1 MKKRTIKLAV
11 LSLMM
16 TAMLFNCKK
25 DDDKTDPT
33 APPTE
38 ITDAL
43 NAVTLP
49 AQTLT
54 EPAAVQSTAASVEAS
69 AKATEVSGALG
80 NIGSTGVVPASVTT
94 AASDVNGA
102 LSPDEINTLNSVNAQ
117 TISAVANGGALS
129 PQLEAVLDKVMAN
142 PALAAYLPK
151 FNFPTVNGVAV
162 KGARKSAATSTA
174 SGART
179 SGTDAVEK
187 VEAVLV
193 DDACITAA
201 NTLFNTAKA
210 RLDASK
216 ATEDAKVTTKYA
228 ADIAPIAA
236 AQTACTDG
244 LTATYAGYRATAQQ
258 VGADANAALD
268 AAQGVLGSNYA
279 LLKALVSI
287 QVLGTL
293 SSINELEAADRQAC
307 IAKAAAATT
316 NAQAARD
323 ANAAKVTAAY
333 TTALAEATRLQ
344 GEAIRSC
351 HNQGGGN

>member
-25 DDDKTDPT
+25 DDEPTDPKT
-33 APPTE
+33 PSTE
-38 ITDAL
+38 TTQAL
-43 NAVTLP
+43 NAITLP
-49 AQTLT
+49 AQTLI
-54 EPAAVQSTAASVEAS
+54 EPAAVQSTPASIEAS

-80 NIGSTGVVPASVTT
+80 NIASTGVVPASVTT
-94 AASDVNGA
+94 AASDVSGA
-102 LSPDEINTLNSVNAQ
+102 LSQDEINTLNSVNAE
-117 TISAVANGGALS
+117 TISAVAGGGELS
-129 PQLEAVLDKVMAN
+129 PALAAILDKVMAN

-162 KGARKSAATSTA
+162 RGAKKTTSTVTA

-187 VEAVLV
+187 VEGVLV

-216 ATEDAKVTTKYA
+216 ATEDAKVATKYA

-244 LTATYAGYRATAQQ
+244 LTATYAGYRTSAQQ
-258 VGADANAALD
+258 IGADANAALD

-293 SSINELEAADRQAC
+293 ASINELEAADRQAC

-323 ANAAKVTAAY
+323 ANIAQVNAAY